1 MPRKT
6 HSARLQYGTKKVLDS
21 DLTETQARGVA
32 QDYSQR
38 HKNTSVVVLS
48 DTGAVKARYLNGKDV
63 S

>member
-6 HSARLQYGTKKVLDS
+6 HSARLQYGTQKVLD
-21 DLTETQARGVA
+21 DGLTETQARGVA

-38 HKNTSVVVLS
+38 HKNASVVVVNES
-48 DTGAVKARYLNGKDV
+48 GDVKARYLNGRDV